1 MRTSTEIGSASAL
14 VGEELAIE
22 YVAKAGFDCWDL
34 SMMSMCGYSKLQ
46 QRFLNPDHP
55 FLSSSYLPYIRRLK
69 EIGLD
74 NGIACNQSHAPFP
87 SDVPQVRSYLMRA
100 IECTAEA
107 GGEICVIHPMN
118 NGTPEENAEIYFE
131 LLPFAKNHGVKIA
144 TENMWNWNAD
154 KTQSVFA
161 ACATS
166 DSFSAHLDA
175 VNDDFFVAC
184 LDIGHAEMRGSGSG
198 AVDMI
203 HALGNRLQAVH
214 MHDNDLLL
222 DSHQLPFTMRIDFLA
237 VIKALRDVCY
247 QGDMTLEA
255 DSFLKTHYPDDV
267 FEGMKV
273 MADTAKRLVRLFEE
287 KV

>member
-1 MRTSTEIGSASAL
+1 MARFDGKQVVQKGHPLQSKDAL
-14 VGEELAIE
+14 Q
-22 YVAKAGFDCWDL
+22 YVRQIKQVA
-34 SMMSMCGYSKLQ
+34 
-46 QRFLNPDHP
+46 
-55 FLSSSYLPYIRRLK
+55 
-69 EIGLD
+69 ED
-74 NGIACNQSHAPFP
+74 NGIVCNQSHAPFP
-87 SDVPQVRSYLMRA
+87 VYCPEIRDLMETA
-100 IECTAEA
+100 IEFTAEA

-118 NGTPEENAEIYFE
+118 NGTPEENAEMYFE

-237 VIKALRDVCY
+237 VTKALREVCY

-255 DSFLKTHYPDDV
+255 NSFLKTHYPDDV

>member
-118 NGTPEENAEIYFE
+118 NGTPEENAEMYFE

-255 DSFLKTHYPDDV
+255 GSFLKTHYPDDV